1 MRKLIGPHL
10 GGSWINNLEIL
21 RKWQPPFILVLQ
33 PEVDKVRQ
41 LREACP
47 GAIIV
52 GRFFHDDSHYAS
64 GINTWPKEF
73 ARKIH
78 QEIISNP
85 VTPLLDYVQSNNETN
100 QDWEGIRRLNEHTF
114 EWMNLAD
121 ISEAYKC
128 AILSFSVGN
137 PDLPHKPGDPA
148 GFDGRM
154 LYWQQVLESLRYAQK
169 NNHILLMHAYGYPDM
184 FHPDANWYIY
194 RYERQVQVNLRMLG
208 IANLKYAYGEI
219 GIDRLIVNGKG
230 GYKVVPT
237 TDEGYVNQHLQWERD
252 LQGEDLLLGGA
263 IFTAGDS
270 GGWDTYD
277 IFSTNVASMIA
288 AHYVDHAGDYST
300 PTGGNGGNDEDET
313 VFIPTAGTGGQPV
326 PTPTFQREMEQDA
339 KDYGV
344 KVEPFSPTGL
354 KDGDY
359 VWIAEKVERLHEA
372 EGGGRHHF
380 YFETV
385 DENGQRLTGVP
396 IRVWW
401 PSGEDTVRSEAKP
414 GEPYSANYPFSPG
427 RNAFNAT
434 VLDDRESDMVTGA
447 GMGQQ
452 FPKGF
457 NTNVHASIVVKWVRR
472 TYRAATVTPPPVTE
486 PQPTPQP
493 APSVTMPPLVH
504 PVARPDLRRVTQVF
518 GARPEFYSQY
528 KIDGVP
534 LKGHEGID
542 FGTPVGSTIVAV
554 DAGRV
559 AEVADQGDKGYG
571 RYVKLVHG
579 WGETVYAHLQQH
591 LVVLGDH
598 VPRGG
603 NIGLSGNTGNSSGPH
618 LHFGIRVKPFD
629 RKDGWGGYTNPAPFL
644 AGVTMTPAPTP
655 PSSPISVIA
664 AIRLAAEQAGLD
676 WRFLAS
682 FAYAESSFNPAAVSN
697 KGAGGLMQIAAD
709 TWAEWAHKVGA
720 TDINNPLDNAKVG
733 AAYYKFLLKYYKNDV
748 EKALTAYNFG
758 PGRVDRGDEIP
769 IETIIFVYKI
779 IHGSDLI
786 KAIGL

>member
-10 GGSWINNLEIL
+10 GGSWISNLEIL

-41 LREACP
+41 LRDACP
-47 GAIIV
+47 GAIVV

-64 GINTWPKEF
+64 NINGRPIDF
-73 ARKIH
+73 AREIH
-78 QEIISNP
+78 AQIANDP
-85 VTPLLDYVQSNNETN
+85 VTPLLDYVQSNNEVC
-100 QDWEGIRRLNEHTF
+100 QDWDGIQRLNEYTF

-121 ISEAYKC
+121 ISEVYKC

-154 LYWQQVLESLRYAQK
+154 LYWQRALESLRYAQK
-169 NNHILLMHAYGYPDM
+169 NNHILNLHAYGFPNM
-184 FHPDANWYIY
+184 FAPDADWYIY
-194 RYERQVQVNLRMLG
+194 RYERQVQANLRTLG
-208 IANLKYAYGEI
+208 ITNLKYIYGEI
-219 GIDRLIVNGKG
+219 GIDRLIVGEKG

-237 TDEGYVNQHLQWERD
+237 TDDGYVNQHLQWERD
-252 LQGEDLLLGGA
+252 LQGQNLLLGGA

-270 GGWDTYD
+270 GGWGTYD

-288 AHYVDHAGDYST
+288 AHYVDHAGDYNAL
-300 PTGGNGGNDEDET
+300 TGGNGGNDEDET

-326 PTPTFQREMEQDA
+326 PIPTFRREIEPDA
-339 KDYGV
+339 ADYGV
-344 KVEPFSPTGL
+344 KVIPFDYPHL
-354 KDGDY
+354 KDGDL
-359 VWIAEKVERLHEA
+359 VWVAEKVERLHEA

-385 DENGQRLTGVP
+385 DENGQRLTGIP
-396 IRVWW
+396 IKVWW
-401 PSGEDTVRSEAKP
+401 PSGEDIVRSEAKP
-414 GEPYSANYPFSPG
+414 GEPYSANKPFSPG
-427 RNAFNAT
+427 RNAFSAIVEADKT
-434 VLDDRESDMVTGA
+434 SDIVTGA

-452 FPKGF
+452 YPEGF
-457 NTNVHASIVVKWVRR
+457 NANVHSSIVVRWVRR
-472 TYRAATVTPPPVTE
+472 TYRAATVTPSPPVTE
-486 PQPTPQP
+486 PQP
-493 APSVTMPPLVH
+493 APLITMPLLAH
-504 PVARPDLRRVTQVF
+504 PVQRIDFRRVTQVF

-542 FGTPVGSTIVAV
+542 FGTPIGSTIVAV

-559 AEVADQGDKGYG
+559 AETADQGSKGYG
-571 RYVKLVHG
+571 KYVKLIHA
-579 WGETVYAHLQQH
+579 WGETVYAHLTAH
-591 LVVLGDH
+591 SVAVGDQ
-598 VPRGG
+598 VSRGEP
-603 NIGLSGNTGNSSGPH
+603 IGFSGNTGNSSGPH

-644 AGVTMTPAPTP
+644 VNTPVNPAPTP
-655 PSSPISVIA
+655 TAVSVIA
-664 AIRLAAEQAGLD
+664 AIRMAAEQAGLD
-676 WRFLAS
+676 WRLLAS

-709 TWAEWAHKVGA
+709 TWAEWAPKVGA

-733 AAYYKFLLKYYKNDV
+733 AAYYKFLLKYYKNDIK
-748 EKALTAYNFG
+748 KALTAYNFG
-758 PGRVDRGDEIP
+758 PGNVDAGKETP
-769 IETIIFVYKI
+769 LETIIFVYKI
-779 IHGSDLI
+779 IHGSDLV